1 MANVASP
8 YGLRPVNLIGGQP
21 FAGQFREYKV
31 SATNAAAIYN
41 GDLVVLAAGQPA
53 AVAATP
59 VAGTTFGIVGVC
71 VGVRYVMPGTKQPMY
86 AQYLPVGAVAAGYTD
101 VYVRV
106 VDDPDA
112 LFQVQGNSAFGTLG
126 SGTNGSGWPTAV
138 GRNSTLIYTTAGSNT
153 TGNSG
158 VSVNVGSNGAGLVTT
173 VNLAVRVVDV
183 VEGTE
188 SDLYPDLIVKLNH
201 GIHSYYATTGV

>member
-31 SATNAAAIYN
+31 AANNTAAIYN

-86 AQYLPVGAVAAGYTD
+86 AQFLPANAITGGYTD
-101 VYVRV
+101 VFVRV

-126 SGTNGSGWPTAV
+126 SGTNGSGWPAAV
-138 GRNSTLIYTTAGSNT
+138 GRNSTLIYTTAGSTT

>member
-8 YGLRPVNLIGGQP
+8 YGLKPVNLIGGQS
-21 FAGQFREYKV
+21 FAGAFREYKV
-31 SATNAAAIYN
+31 SANNAAAIYN

-53 AVAATP
+53 AVSATP

-71 VGVRYVMPGTKQPMY
+71 VGVRYVTPGLNQPMY
-86 AQYLPVGAVAAGYTD
+86 AQYLPAGAITAGYTD

-106 VDDPDA
+106 ADDPDA
-112 LFQVQGNSAFGTLG
+112 LFQIQGNSAFGTLG
-126 SGTNGSGWPTAV
+126 SGTNGSGWPAAV
-138 GRNSTLIYTTAGSNT
+138 GKNSTLIFTTPGNAA

-158 VSVNVGSNGAGLVTT
+158 VSVNVGSNGGGLVTT
-173 VNLAVRVVDV
+173 INLAVRVVDV

-188 SDLYPDLIVKLNH
+188 SDLYPELIVKLNH
-201 GIHSYYATTGV
+201 GVHSYYATTGV

>member
-8 YGLRPVNLIGGQP
+8 YGLKPVNLIGGQP
-21 FAGQFREYKV
+21 FAGQFREFKV
-31 SATNAAAIYN
+31 SANNTAAIFN

-53 AVAATP
+53 AVSATP

-71 VGVRYVMPGTKQPMY
+71 VGVRYVTPGLNQPMY
-86 AQYLPVGAVAAGYTD
+86 AQYLPANAITSGYSD

-112 LFQVQGNSAFGTLG
+112 LFQIQGNAAFGTLG
-126 SGTNGSGWPTAV
+126 GGTGGSGWPAAV
-138 GRNSTLIYTTAGSNT
+138 GRNSQLIFTTAGST
-153 TGNSG
+153 ATGNSG
-158 VSVNVGSNGAGLVTT
+158 VSLNVNTNGTGLVTT
-173 VNLAVRVVDV
+173 ANLAMRVVDV

-188 SDLYPDLIVKLNH
+188 GDLYPELIVKLNH
-201 GIHSYYATTGV
+201 GVHSYYATTGV